1 MSDLKQEVATIQERI
16 NGILTDNEKIIGKR
30 KHLQKGDK
38 IPERWNHFDL
48 DQQRKVTA
56 LGAEYSGILANAVDD
71 ISTTPKDLK
80 NYKDEKFLAKVKEL
94 VPLLFEVTKR
104 VTEHLNQITEYDPAL
119 VKYAFN
125 VFVNNHPATIFLD
138 LKTPSLKRLSSVL
151 LLPGRPLPLNG
162 PESKMDWYREDPAIS
177 EHHHHWHSIF
187 VTNGIPDPKFPN
199 PNFAYTKDRQG
210 ELFVWMHKQ
219 MLARYD
225 AERVAV
231 GLDPVIQLNNYKNS
245 IPEGYLPSEYLLNYN
260 EKSDLKD
267 LEDKYDYRL
276 PNSQMAPEDI
286 KTMEGWVAAINKSID
301 DGVFYN
307 APDRLGRTIDPDRVN
322 PDIFEDNEWK
332 DKYGKFHGT
341 GHVYIANMVGNKQLI
356 GALKNNPDI
365 GKAVPKGLIGNVSIA
380 PKDPAFYRWHRF
392 VDETFNR
399 AFESHGP
406 RIFADAPNV
415 VIKSCDLR
423 FVFKDELVKV
433 CPTGEKDRWQ
443 QYAET
448 SYAQIP
454 YTDVLQ
460 TKMVPRNL
468 KTPDGSIQIEHLF
481 PREFYYIFKITNKTT
496 RDGYNPSTKKLE
508 PVATEKLVTLRVFIV
523 PEVLAHDRK
532 QWIEMDKFKVKLNKS
547 GETIISRAAELS
559 SVIRKPAQKVFDDTP
574 GDDFDNDY
582 CGCGWPYHLLLPRGT
597 REGMKFKLFVFIS
610 DWNVDKVPES
620 TEEGS
625 LSMCGR
631 KIVNERPAIYPDARD
646 MGYPFDRPYAG
657 HSLKATFSKA
667 LIADTKPADEKAAAA
682 KIADAKAA
690 AGDWPKA
697 TSDLPED
704 DWIDNATIR
713 DFKIQWVDKFDCE

>member
-1 MSDLKQEVATIQERI
+1 MSENLKKDVETIQNRI
-16 NGILTDNEKIIGKR
+16 NAILTDDEKVIGKR

-38 IPERWNHFDL
+38 APERWNHFDL
-48 DQQRKVTA
+48 NQQRKVTA
-56 LGAEYSGILANAVDD
+56 LGTEYSAILANSVDD
-71 ISTTPKDLK
+71 LSTIPVDLK
-80 NYKDEKFLAKVKEL
+80 NYKDEKFLAKVREL
-94 VPLLFEVTKR
+94 VPLLFEVMKR
-104 VTEHLNQITEYDPAL
+104 VIVHLDQVTIFDPAL

-125 VFVNNHPATIFLD
+125 VFINNHPAAIFLD

-151 LLPGRPLPLNG
+151 LLPGQPLPLNG

-199 PNFAYTKDRQG
+199 ANFAYTKDRQG

-231 GLDPVIQLNNYKNS
+231 GLDPVVLLKDYKNP
-245 IPEGYLPSEYLLNYN
+245 IREGYLPNKFLLNYN
-260 EKSDLKD
+260 EKSEIKD
-267 LEDKYDYRL
+267 LQDKYDYRL
-276 PNSQMAPEDI
+276 PNSSIDPGSTKMVD
-286 KTMEGWVAAINKSID
+286 GWLSAINKSID

-307 APDRLGRTIDPDRVN
+307 DPDKLGRTIDPDRMN
-322 PDIFEDNEWK
+322 PDLFEDKEWK
-332 DKYGKFHGT
+332 DKYGIFHAM
-341 GHVYIANMVGNKQLI
+341 GHVFIAAIVGNQQVI
-356 GALKNNPDI
+356 DALKKNPDV
-365 GKAVPKGLIGNVSIA
+365 GKAVPSGLIGNVSIA
-380 PKDPAFYRWHRF
+380 AKDPAFYRWHRL

-399 AFESHGP
+399 AFESMNP
-406 RIFADAPNV
+406 RVFSDAPNV
-415 VIKSCDLR
+415 EIKPCDLR

-433 CPTGEKDRWQ
+433 CPSGEKDRWQ
-443 QYAET
+443 DYAEKN
-448 SYAQIP
+448 YAQIK

-468 KTPDGSIQIEHLF
+468 RTPDGSIQIEHLF
-481 PREFYYIFKITNKTT
+481 PREFYYIFKVTNKTT
-496 RDGYNPSTKKLE
+496 RDGFNPSTQKLE
-508 PVATEKLVTLRVFIV
+508 PIATEKLVTLRVFIV

-597 REGMKFKLFVFIS
+597 RDGMKFKLFVFIS
-610 DWNVDKVPES
+610 DWNVDKVPDG

-631 KIVNERPAIYPDARD
+631 KIANERPALYPDARD

-657 HSLKATFSKA
+657 HSLKATFTKA
-667 LIADTKPADEKAAAA
+667 QAQTANA
-682 KIADAKAA
+682 KTLA

-697 TSDLPED
+697 ASDIPED
-704 DWIDNATIR
+704 DWIDNAAIR